1 MMTRLVAAAMLVVC
15 AAALWGAQGQEESA
29 RPISAAEAEQ
39 VVTET
44 RDFVTDLL
52 WENTEQYWHRGE
64 WDECI
69 RLCRQIVQIDPHFT
83 EAYTSAAYLLWSS
96 DRDDE
101 ALALYE
107 AGIAA
112 NPDDYGIYH
121 DLGMYHMHAK
131 EWDKAAEQFR
141 NAVEKGA
148 PMYFQH
154 MLPNALER
162 GGHKQEAL
170 EEWRAIVERFPED
183 QVAKQHAAALE
194 QELSSKA
201 EPER

>member
-44 RDFVTDLL
+44 R
-52 WENTEQYWHRGE
+52 
-64 WDECI
+64 